1 MNELEDKISLD
12 LPPTELKAVL
22 GSPLQEGIP
31 VASKEDIICAI
42 RAVKDPELGI
52 DIYSLGLIYEI
63 DIKDNGDIFVLMT
76 LTAPTCPIAGE
87 MPLMVA
93 TAICSVVGTGVVT
106 VQITFDPPWT
116 IDRLSEELKLYLG
129 M

>member
-1 MNELEDKISLD
+1 MSELDEKISLD
-12 LPPTELKAVL
+12 IAPTDLKAVL
-22 GSPLQEGIP
+22 GTPLPAGTP
-31 VASKEDIICAI
+31 VASKEDVIHAI
-42 RAVKDPELGI
+42 KAVQDPELGI
-52 DIYSLGLIYEI
+52 DIYSLGLIYDI

-93 TAICSVVGTGVVT
+93 SAICTVSGTGVIT
-106 VQITFDPPWT
+106 VQLTFDPPWT
-116 IDRLSEELKLYLG
+116 LDRLSDELKLYLG

>member
-12 LPPTELKAVL
+12 MPPAELKAVL
-22 GSPLQEGIP
+22 GVPLPAGEP
-31 VASKEDIICAI
+31 VASKEDIIRSI

-52 DIYSLGLIYEI
+52 DIYSLGLIYDI
-63 DIKDNGDIFVLMT
+63 DIKENGDIFILMT

-93 TAICSVVGTGVVT
+93 TAVCSVVGTGVVT

-116 IDRLSEELKLYLG
+116 TDRLSEELKLYLG

>member
-1 MNELEDKISLD
+1 MSELDDKISLD
-12 LPPTELKAVL
+12 LPQADLKAVL
-22 GSPLQEGIP
+22 GTPLPAGATI
-31 VASKEDIICAI
+31 ASKEDIIRAI
-42 RAVKDPELGI
+42 KAVQDPELGI

-87 MPLMVA
+87 MPFMVA
-93 TAICSVVGTGVVT
+93 TAICTVPGTGVVT
-106 VQITFDPPWT
+106 VQLTFDPPWT
-116 IDRLSEELKLYLG
+116 LDRISEELKLYLG